1 MKIIATLFLLFP
13 SAVFAAGTN
22 DLPALLP
29 AYPEIPPTF
38 WEQHKVA
45 VILGGFLFIVV
56 QSLWLYKLLMRLQPK
71 VEPPENLARAAL
83 TRLLDEPEDGRG
95 LSEISGA
102 VRRYFGVVFGTPGD
116 EATTAE
122 FVSGLARNEKIT
134 PELKARLAS
143 FLQACDARKF
153 SPAKSAAPLDAA
165 ENALDL
171 VNEAENIR
179 VKHNAG
185 KA

>member
-1 MKIIATLFLLFP
+1 MKHYRAIFLFLP
-13 SAVFAAGTN
+13 VAVIAAETN
-22 DLPALLP
+22 DLPALAP
-29 AYPEIPPTF
+29 AYGELPPTF
-38 WEQHKVA
+38 WAQHQIA
-45 VILGGFLFIVV
+45 ILVGGGLFIIA
-56 QSLWLYKLLMRLQPK
+56 QSLLLWKLLMRLQPK
-71 VEPPENLARAAL
+71 IEPPENLARAAL
-83 TRLLDEPEDGRG
+83 TRLLDEPEDGRA
-95 LSEISGA
+95 LSEISGSL
-102 VRRYFGVVFGTPGD
+102 RRYFGAMFGTPGD

-171 VNEAENIR
+171 VNEAEKIR
-179 VKHNAG
+179 AKQNAG
-185 KA
+185 NA